1 MVVVSLPSHAEI
13 GRNDYRKN
21 ASHFIWYVIRHRWYE
36 SFLGD
41 SDEEYQMFWSFCDE
55 KFCYEEGEIDYEKQA
70 KTARINKM
78 KASEVKFFNQRH
90 HKILLLE
97 RFLLSLLFKR

>member
-1 MVVVSLPSHAEI
+1 MVTIGIFISFGDALDLTIRLYSL
-13 GRNDYRKN
+13 RN
-21 ASHFIWYVIRHRWYE
+21 WYVIRHRRYE

-70 KTARINKM
+70 KTARLNKM
-78 KASEVKFFNQRH
+78 KSSEVK
-90 HKILLLE
+90 
-97 RFLLSLLFKR
+97 S

>member
-1 MVVVSLPSHAEI
+1 M
-13 GRNDYRKN
+13 RN
-21 ASHFIWYVIRHRWYE
+21 WYVIRHRRYE

-70 KTARINKM
+70 KTARLNKM
-78 KASEVKFFNQRH
+78 KSSEVK
-90 HKILLLE
+90 
-97 RFLLSLLFKR
+97 S